1 MNELLPLLKT
11 HFGYDAFRP
20 LQEEIIAEVLEGRD
34 ALVLM
39 PTGGGKSLCFQLP
52 SLVLPGLTIVISPLI
67 ALMKDQVDA
76 LKANGIAAESLHS
89 GFSSEKLLE
98 VQNQA
103 QSGELSL
110 LYLAPERLALPEF
123 QVFLDKLKVSLIAV
137 DEAHCISEWGHDFRP
152 DYRNLKSLRQR
163 FKDVPV
169 IALTATATKRVQD
182 DILNQLELK
191 KAKVFLSSFNRP
203 NLFYEVRPKKDA
215 FQSLK
220 KVLEEY
226 QGKACIV
233 YCLSRKSTEEIAQK
247 LNQQGIQ
254 ALPYHAG
261 LTPEQR
267 QANQESFIRDEISV
281 MVATI
286 AFGMGIDKPD
296 VRLVVHFDLPKSLE
310 GYYQETGRAG
320 RDGLP
325 SLCLLFYSFGDTAK
339 FEGFIHDISNIQER
353 EQARIKLAQIQD
365 YCRLNGCRRAYLLQ
379 YFGETLNEECKA
391 CDNCLHPKE
400 FFDASQISKKIL
412 SAIYRTHQRFGA
424 TVIAKLLLGKAEPI
438 WLQKLSVYG
447 IVQDF
452 TEDELIQLIRS
463 LGESKLLDLEI
474 SPYPVFKLSRSG
486 EQFLK
491 DTTAQINLPVPQKII
506 KSPKIDKIKV
516 KKDKLTRKNP
526 FKNNLTNYDEA
537 LFQRL
542 RILRKQISDQLG
554 VPPFI
559 VFGDLSLIEMA
570 TNKPKN
576 LAQFLEITG
585 VGVMKQEKFGKLF
598 LEAIN
603 C

>member
-1 MNELLPLLKT
+1 MDELLPLLKT

-20 LQEEIIAEVLEGRD
+20 LQKEIIAEVLNGKD

-89 GFSSEKLLE
+89 GLSVDKILDI
-98 VQNQA
+98 QNQA
-103 QSGELSL
+103 LSGELSL
-110 LYLAPERLALPEF
+110 LYLAPERLALPDF
-123 QVFLDKLKVSLIAV
+123 QQFLDKLKVSLIAV

-152 DYRNLKSLRQR
+152 DYRNLKSLRQQ
-163 FKDVPV
+163 FKGVPM

-233 YCLSRKSTEEIAQK
+233 YCLSRKSTEEIAEK
-247 LNQQGIQ
+247 LNQHGIR

-261 LTPEQR
+261 LTPGQR
-267 QANQESFIRDEISV
+267 QANQESFIRDEVSV

-325 SLCLLFYSFGDTAK
+325 SLCLLFYSFGDAVR
-339 FEGFIHDISNIQER
+339 FEGFINDISDEKER
-353 EQARIKLAQIQD
+353 EQARIKLIQIQD

-379 YFGETLNEECKA
+379 YFGETLIEKCEA

-412 SAIYRTHQRFGA
+412 STVYRTHQRFGA
-424 TVIAKLLLGKAEPI
+424 GVIAKVLLGKAEPT
-438 WLQKLSVYG
+438 WLKNLSVFG

-452 TEDELIQLIRS
+452 TEDELMQLTRS
-463 LGESKLLDLEI
+463 LGESGLLNLEI
-474 SPYPVFKLSRSG
+474 SPYPVFKLSQSG
-486 EQFLK
+486 ERFLK
-491 DTTAQINLPVPQKII
+491 DAAAQINLPVPQKMI
-506 KSPKIDKIKV
+506 KSPKISKTPV
-516 KKDKLTRKNP
+516 KKNKLTK
-526 FKNNLTNYDEA
+526 KDISKSNLSGYDEA

-542 RILRKQISDQLG
+542 RILRKQISDQMG

-559 VFGDLSLIEMA
+559 VFGDVSLIEMA
-570 TNKPKN
+570 TTKPTN
-576 LAQFLEITG
+576 LPQFLEITG
-585 VGVMKQEKFGKLF
+585 VGAMKQEKFGKLF
-598 LEAIN
+598 LEVIN
-603 C
+603 G